1 VKVICIILD
10 LIIINF
16 MTDSTQ
22 SNRGRG
28 RGRGS
33 VRLRGCT
40 ILAGTSRGSEENEN
54 VRSPYALRSKRN

>member
-1 VKVICIILD
+1 
-10 LIIINF
+10 